1 MRAPRFLWQRR
12 IDSLPRRRLFC
23 LSFPPWPGPERE
35 LAGAEEDH
43 WRGLA
48 PAPRRRGRRTGGEKA
63 RVPSR
68 LLASYG
74 ARGLP
79 VEFASLLCVWPGAR
93 VRVSV
98 CSPRPG
104 LRSILLRPSTQE
116 CAPAPATA
124 KPRGGHRALPREVRR
139 PRAGGGRGGGEG
151 TLPGTHTHPAISREC
166 QPEWANPPSDPW
178 PAAAPRPPPSAV
190 RWRRD
195 PFPPSLHLTIF
206 QAPQLG

>member
-23 LSFPPWPGPERE
+23 LSFPPWPGPGPLGTGARA

-104 LRSILLRPSTQE
+104 LRSILLRRSTQE

-124 KPRGGHRALPREVRR
+124 KPGGGHRALPREADAPHVSSGLTRHH
-139 PRAGGGRGGGEG
+139 ASD
-151 TLPGTHTHPAISREC
+151 HP
-166 QPEWANPPSDPW
+166 D
-178 PAAAPRPPPSAV
+178 
-190 RWRRD
+190 
-195 PFPPSLHLTIF
+195 
-206 QAPQLG
+206 